1 MQSLA
6 ITALTFILTTELIP
20 IIRIKNMQ
28 QHNDLNE
35 WVELEEQVISVD
47 AYNNCCGHVLV
58 GKDNAESRD

>member
-1 MQSLA
+1 
-6 ITALTFILTTELIP
+6 
-20 IIRIKNMQ
+20 MQ